1 MTSPRFCALQ
11 EAEIID
17 PSREQL
23 VTYRHR
29 LGHPDQRCDLVE
41 RGPERMGNRFSSDF
55 QRVLRDEQSR
65 GSRRRR
71 IVAEQRASHAFEDPR
86 VARKPAAGIEA
97 RRKRQ
102 YAVEGDA
109 PVGGSHA
116 EDPAEARR
124 QAHRAAGVAADGK
137 VHHAGGD
144 GRSRPAGRA
153 AGDAPRR
160 VYVHRRAVVRIL
172 AREAP
177 GQFVGVGL
185 ADEMRARVEQP
196 LNDRRRLRRGTVG
209 AQPVGAAETG
219 PVARDV
225 VDVLDCER
233 EPQERPVRR
242 ALDLDLGIAA
252 EGSEPVVGNDL
263 VH

>member
-1 MTSPRFCALQ
+1 VASPCFGALQ

-17 PSREQL
+17 PSRERL
-23 VTYRHR
+23 VTHRHR
-29 LGHPDQRCDLVE
+29 LGHSDQRCDLVE
-41 RGPERMGNRFSSDF
+41 RGPERMANRFSGDF
-55 QRVLRDEQSR
+55 ERVLGDEESR
-65 GSRRRR
+65 GRRRGR
-71 IVAEQRASHAFEDPR
+71 IVAEQRASHALEDPR

-97 RRKRQ
+97 RREG
-102 YAVEGDA
+102 ADAIEGDA

-124 QAHRAAGVAADGK
+124 QAHRAAG
-137 VHHAGGD
+137 
-144 GRSRPAGRA
+144 RA
-153 AGDAPRR
+153 AGDAPGR

-196 LNDRRRLRRGTVG
+196 LNDRRRLRRGPVG
-209 AQPVGAAETG
+209 AQPVGAAEAG
-219 PVARDV
+219 PVACDV
-225 VDVLDCER
+225 VDVLDR
-233 EPQERPVRR
+233 ELEPHEWPVRR
-242 ALDLDLGIAA
+242 ALDLDVGMAA